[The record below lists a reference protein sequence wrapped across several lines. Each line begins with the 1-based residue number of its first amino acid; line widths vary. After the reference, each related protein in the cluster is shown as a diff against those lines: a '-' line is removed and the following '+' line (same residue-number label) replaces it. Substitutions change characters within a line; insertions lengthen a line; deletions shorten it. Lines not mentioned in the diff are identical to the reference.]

1 MHPGVTASQDL
12 QHTSYLGPILHHG
25 YYTIFYF
32 IRIVGY
38 FSRHELNEVLTEYA
52 GPPGFCVPKF
62 AEYVEKGTKQTLP
75 YTDGKLHF
83 TSSQARHWTE
93 HSRIIYE
100 MAAPQPTT
108 AYHSHGCRAAVGRL

>member
-93 HSRIIYE
+93 HSRIIFE
-100 MAAPQPTT
+100 TLFARKVCTWHIDIA
-108 AYHSHGCRAAVGRL
+108 RL

>member
-38 FSRHELNEVLTEYA
+38 FSRHELNEVLTEYV

-75 YTDGKLHF
+75 YTDG
-83 TSSQARHWTE
+83 QASFHIVAGAPLDGALAHHVLDSICTQGV
-93 HSRIIYE
+93 H
-100 MAAPQPTT
+100 MA
-108 AYHSHGCRAAVGRL
+108 Y